1 MRRRALLRASGA
13 AAMATVMAAGTAS
26 VLVAGCGFA
35 RRRAEPLP
43 FARIALSGFAPRSP
57 LADALRRELAQTVQ
71 VVEAPA
77 LAEVVLQALAD
88 VREKSVVASTA
99 AGQVREFQL
108 RLRFAFRADTPAG
121 RVLIAPAELL
131 LTRDLSYNE
140 TATLG
145 KQMEEAE
152 MFREMQ
158 ADVVAQVLRRLA
170 AVRL

>member
-1 MRRRALLRASGA
+1 
-13 AAMATVMAAGTAS
+13 
-26 VLVAGCGFA
+26 
-35 RRRAEPLP
+35 
-43 FARIALSGFAPRSP
+43 
-57 LADALRRELAQTVQ
+57 
-71 VVEAPA
+71 
-77 LAEVVLQALAD
+77 VVLQALAD

-121 RVLIAPAELL
+121 RALIAPAELL

-152 MFREMQ
+152 LFREMQ